1 MMNSI
6 LRSTLFIALLALGVA
21 SCKSDSD
28 NGTGPGTT
36 VTGVQAKTGS
46 TYTYDSTSSESNT
59 TGSITYT
66 IAADNLA
73 VGSRTGVRLVKQA
86 QDTAFMFAY
95 NTDGSISMFF
105 PGETEGMA
113 TAAAWIKLPVKGG
126 AGESL
131 TVIDTTIYDPAFPL
145 PLDFK
150 ITMQSSYVGTG
161 SVTVS
166 GKSYAGQNVKL
177 LMTLE
182 SNLLGNTTS
191 ESTITWVPEIGFY
204 GKMVG
209 NSGAVGST
217 STQSETLTSFTLV
230 K

>member
-1 MMNSI
+1 MNSI

-28 NGTGPGTT
+28 DGTGPGTT

-66 IAADNLA
+66 IAADNLTA
-73 VGSRTGVRLVKQA
+73 GTRTGVRLVKQA

-105 PGETEGMA
+105 PMDMEGMLEG
-113 TAAAWIKLPVKGG
+113 AWIKLPVKGG

-131 TVIDTTIYDPAFPL
+131 TVIDTTIVDPEFPL
-145 PLDFK
+145 PFDIK

-177 LMTLE
+177 VMTLE

-191 ESTITWVPEIGFY
+191 ESTITWVSEIGFY

-209 NSGAVGST
+209 NTGAVGST
-217 STQSETLTSFTLV
+217 TTQSETLTSFTLV

>member
-1 MMNSI
+1 MNSI

-28 NGTGPGTT
+28 DGTGPGTT
-36 VTGVQAKTGS
+36 ITGVQAKTGS

-66 IAADNLA
+66 IAADNLTA
-73 VGSRTGVRLVKQA
+73 GTRTGVRMVKQA

-105 PGETEGMA
+105 PMDMEGMLEG
-113 TAAAWIKLPVKGG
+113 AWIKLPVKGG

-131 TVIDTTIYDPAFPL
+131 TVIDTTIVDPEFPL
-145 PLDFK
+145 PFDIK

-177 LMTLE
+177 VMTLE

-209 NSGAVGST
+209 NTGAVGST
-217 STQSETLTSFTLV
+217 TTQTETLTSFTLL